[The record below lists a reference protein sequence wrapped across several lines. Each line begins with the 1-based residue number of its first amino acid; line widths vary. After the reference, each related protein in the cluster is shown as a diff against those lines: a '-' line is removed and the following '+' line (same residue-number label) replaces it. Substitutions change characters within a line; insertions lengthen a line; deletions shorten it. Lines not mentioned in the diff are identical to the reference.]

1 MAPPPLPPPR
11 GITCA
16 VNAAPTPASPTHHK
30 FFPNMSKPHR
40 FSVPGGQPRHP
51 PESPPWQGVAKGSA
65 GALRPLNPPQN
76 RFFST
81 HIHIL
86 FFHTPSPNTLTF
98 NNVSSAPRHSLSEGW
113 HRAQQTTR
121 ARVGGGQRRASLIL
135 IFLISLPR
143 SAERSPASCSST
155 APKTSIISQNH
166 GKKQEDETL
175 RHKSAPACSLLSP
188 EGTRPPHRSPNTTAT
203 QRGFPIFLF
212 FLFF

>member
-76 RFFST
+76 RSFST
-81 HIHIL
+81 HINIL
-86 FFHTPSPNTLTF
+86 FFHTPFPNTLTF
-98 NNVSSAPRHSLSEGW
+98 NSVSSAPRHSLSEGW

-135 IFLISLPR
+135 IFNF
-143 SAERSPASCSST
+143 PALFCREE
-155 APKTSIISQNH
+155 P
-166 GKKQEDETL
+166 
-175 RHKSAPACSLLSP
+175 SLLLLHSSKNFNNFP
-188 EGTRPPHRSPNTTAT
+188 KSWEKAGGGDITT
-203 QRGFPIFLF
+203 
-212 FLFF
+212 